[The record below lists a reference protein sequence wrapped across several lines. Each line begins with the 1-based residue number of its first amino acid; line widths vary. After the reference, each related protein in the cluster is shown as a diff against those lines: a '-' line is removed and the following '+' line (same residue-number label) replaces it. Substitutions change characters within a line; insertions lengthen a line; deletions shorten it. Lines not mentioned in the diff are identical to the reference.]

1 MKSRG
6 KTRNIGTSLA
16 REINNN
22 KELTILRLR
31 NARRKEKNVEQ
42 LWLVWEQAP

>member
-16 REINNN
+16 REIKNN
-22 KELTILRLR
+22 KELTILRLP
-31 NARRKEKNVEQ
+31 AEKKEC
-42 LWLVWEQAP
+42 